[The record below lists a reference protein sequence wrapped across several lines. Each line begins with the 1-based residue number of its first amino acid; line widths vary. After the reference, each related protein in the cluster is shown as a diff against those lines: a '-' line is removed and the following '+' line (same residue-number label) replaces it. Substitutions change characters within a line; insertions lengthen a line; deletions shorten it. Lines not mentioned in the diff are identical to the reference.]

1 MRPLGN
7 NIFALLLSALYGGVV
22 TFRNF
27 LFDHFPMLSHSAG
40 RPVISVGGIHAGGT
54 GKTPMALL
62 IGACFEKTGKEVVFL
77 SRGYHRKNGKTV
89 ICKPHSIAGWEDVGD
104 EPALLHA
111 NLPGSWLGIGAR
123 RLESINK
130 MGPMLPDNSIFVL
143 DDAFQHRQLRRSI
156 DIVCLPADPFDDRLL
171 PAGTLREPMQSLKR
185 AHFICIIG
193 SKEQEV
199 QLDETKQKIDAL
211 CKLSTNVVLYQVPA
225 GWVHCASGA
234 KVRELPLKKPLLLC
248 GIARPDRFIGLVKSQ
263 SVVPAKEAVFQDHH
277 EFSLSQIQD
286 LCTGAFDGILTTE
299 KDAHRLHTLN
309 LVNCP
314 DIWYLKIDLQFS
326 DTGSEKTFYSHLNG
340 LIPL

>member
-1 MRPLGN
+1 MHPLGN
-7 NIFALLLSALYGGVV
+7 NIFALLLSALYGAAVN
-22 TFRNF
+22 FRNF
-27 LFDHFPMLSHSAG
+27 LFDYFPMLSHSAG

-62 IGACFEKTGKEVVFL
+62 VGAYFEKTGKNVVFL
-77 SRGYHRKNGKTV
+77 SRGYHRKSRKTV
-89 ICKPHSIAGWEDVGD
+89 ICKPNSTVGWEDVGD

-123 RLESINK
+123 RLETIRN
-130 MGPMLPDNSIFVL
+130 MRTMLSDNSVFVL

-171 PAGTLREPMQSLKR
+171 PAGTLREPLQGLKR
-185 AHFICIIG
+185 AHCICIIG
-193 SKEQEV
+193 SKEQAV
-199 QLDETKQKIDAL
+199 LLDKTKQKIDAL

-225 GWVHCASGA
+225 GWVHCASGT
-234 KVRELPLKKPLLLC
+234 KVRELPFKKPLLLC
-248 GIARPDRFIGLVKSQ
+248 GIARPERFIGLVKSLA
-263 SVVPAKEAVFQDHH
+263 VIPAKEAVFQDHH
-277 EFSLSQIQD
+277 EFSLSQIQG

-326 DTGSEKTFYSHLNG
+326 DTGSEKTFYSYLNG
-340 LIPL
+340 LIPV